1 MSPEGSVTHWLV
13 RVQSGDE
20 QAARV
25 LWERYFRPLVGLAK
39 KKLQGTPLRSED
51 EQVALSAFDSFCRGA
66 RAGQFPDLA
75 GRDNL
80 WGLLITITARKA
92 ADLVQHALR
101 KKRHPGSAEAGKE
114 EEKPDVDELL
124 SQEPSPEL
132 AAEVAEEFDR
142 LLALLQKPD
151 LQAVALWKMEGYSN
165 DEIAVRLGRKT
176 RTVERKL
183 EEIRRIWQWRCDH
196 EC

>member
-1 MSPEGSVTHWLV
+1 LV

-20 QAARV
+20 QAAQV
-25 LWERYFRPLVGLAK
+25 LWERYYRPLVGLAR
-39 KKLQGTPLRSED
+39 KKLQGAALCSED
-51 EQVALSAFDSFCRGA
+51 EQVALDAFDSFCRGA
-66 RAGQFPDLA
+66 RAGRFPDLA

-92 ADLVQHALR
+92 ADLVQYAQR
-101 KKRHPGSAEAGKE
+101 KKRHPGEAAERGDDE
-114 EEKPDVDELL
+114 TPDVEELI
-124 SQEPSPEL
+124 SREPSPEL
-132 AAEVAEEFDR
+132 AAAVAEEFER

-165 DEIAVRLGRKT
+165 EEIALRLGRKT

-183 EEIRRIWQWRCDH
+183 EEIRRIWQWRYH
-196 EC
+196 RER